1 MAEVAPSLSPR
12 FFHTGESCLGCPE
25 PGLSSLLQ
33 PPALS
38 LHDALAAKLCL
49 VSG

>member
-33 PPALS
+33 PPALP